1 MDSLS
6 KIFESIIK
14 YGGVASS
21 KQKVKILPN
30 TRIKMYKPL
39 RNTPALY
46 QYGEPYQKPKQN
58 QEALKIK
65 NSPSPS
71 YLTVNNDLDHLSQ
84 YFGNMNMNK
93 KRTPLKQTKQVKF
106 KSSPSPP
113 YLTTNGSNGSNG
125 SDIDFL
131 SRQFN
136 NVKIKKS
143 HSPNILTVKDDV
155 DDIVKMFENVK
166 IKPVKPVRKQSIK
179 TKKKKSTKASRRKL
193 PKMDVDISDDDF
205 LSGLLNKSMRIS
217 RQTKKSISQPTR
229 RSTRNIKQPDR
240 YVPESPVRPSH
251 RKSTRIKQKQD
262 NRSPAK
268 LSPIVEERTKKQ
280 RKNG

>member
-6 KIFESIIK
+6 KIFESMIK

-39 RNTPALY
+39 RY
-46 QYGEPYQKPKQN
+46 HVPYQKSKQN
-58 QEALKIK
+58 QETLKIK
-65 NSPSPS
+65 NSPSSS
-71 YLTVNNDLDHLSQ
+71 YLIVNNDLDHLSQ

-113 YLTTNGSNGSNG
+113 YLTTDGSNG

-131 SRQFN
+131 SRQFD

-143 HSPNILTVKDDV
+143 PSPNVLTVKDDV
-155 DDIVKMFENVK
+155 DDVVKMFEKVK
-166 IKPVKPVRKQSIK
+166 IKPIQKQSIK
-179 TKKKKSTKASRRKL
+179 TKKKQSTKASRRKL
-193 PKMDVDISDDDF
+193 PKMNVDISDDDF

-217 RQTKKSISQPTR
+217 RQPKKPIVQPTR

-240 YVPESPVRPSH
+240 YVPESPVRHSQ

-262 NRSPAK
+262 KRSPAK

>member
-71 YLTVNNDLDHLSQ
+71 YLTINNDLDHLSQ
-84 YFGNMNMNK
+84 YFGNMNVNK

-106 KSSPSPP
+106 KSSPSLP
-113 YLTTNGSNGSNG
+113 YLTTDGSNIV
-125 SDIDFL
+125 DVDFL
-131 SRQFN
+131 SRQFD

-143 HSPNILTVKDDV
+143 PSPKVLTVKDDV

-166 IKPVKPVRKQSIK
+166 IKPVRIKSIK

-193 PKMDVDISDDDF
+193 PKMDVDLSDDDF

-217 RQTKKSISQPTR
+217 RQSKKPISQPTR

-240 YVPESPVRPSH
+240 YVPESPARPSQ
-251 RKSTRIKQKQD
+251 RKSTRIKKKQD